1 MLLAIENRRQQKIL
15 LGSYDEGDGMGK
27 KVLFGLKNYVQ
38 IYYSSQVL
46 STVDSNWGSLL
57 PKPPCVITWMDA
69 R

>member
-1 MLLAIENRRQQKIL
+1 
-15 LGSYDEGDGMGK
+15 MGK